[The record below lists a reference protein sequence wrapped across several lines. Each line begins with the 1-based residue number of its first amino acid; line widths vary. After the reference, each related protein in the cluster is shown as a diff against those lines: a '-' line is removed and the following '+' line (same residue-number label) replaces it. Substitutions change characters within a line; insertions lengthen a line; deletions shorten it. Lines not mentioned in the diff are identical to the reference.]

1 MAKREPIVKVDW
13 TGKLQVY
20 SFSDYLPM
28 RALAHR
34 VKDGDKEGIDKAAK
48 IMAGLVMTVPDYKDG
63 ILVPMPGR
71 NGKAGYTKALADEI
85 ASLLGLEVQ
94 DVLTVK
100 PHKSLYE
107 KKAKNGIDGLR
118 PFKFVATGQIPK
130 EKQPIL
136 IDNVL
141 DTGTTAMSAFKT
153 LGDKT
158 SLVVLGST
166 VNYRRYNYPISIHME
181 DHKADRR
188 TADDLRK
195 ELVTTI
201 SDALYFNGFNK
212 RDINAWKQQPF
223 KHEKTLSGMLNH
235 PVLISTFDKPI
246 VRIGYDHE
254 SWGRL
259 GECLYS
265 SDGEQLFADRLNNV
279 QDMDALLHELHNTY
293 FNQRGNVLSTLG
305 RHAFKVG
312 EAIQLNNLDYR
323 VMEIGTFH
331 SLLKPFGA
339 SGVKLMDDAGKTQIL
354 MAETHAS
361 TKIYVQPESKRMI
374 DTMHEV
380 FGYDIRPQIKEA
392 LDVAIGQSSVKGDR
406 LAEPEIE
413 KESNDL
419 ILKDTIMSKK
429 KNETEVKEAQQR
441 QEAAKKQ
448 EAQKAEAQR
457 RQEQQK
463 HEAENRAA
471 KKEPKPKIAGAVA
484 QALLLT
490 AVLSQAKENG
500 GVWLNK
506 NQKKAP
512 GIFGEATQL
521 TPYNNLLMSAHSDQ
535 HDYKT
540 SQYTSFEKAKT
551 QGIPVQQGEEG
562 VPLSWTKWDI
572 YVNKYD
578 RTDVKSHDDYLQVP
592 EEERSNYRAVPKK
605 EYRYMFNVEQTVMP
619 FKDEAKLN
627 KSVIAQTYTNLK
639 QKHPDAVL
647 LFRKGDFY
655 NTYNDDAKVSADK
668 LGITLTTPTKLKG
681 IDRLASFPHQQ
692 LDIYLPKLVRAGL
705 RVAIVDEPMENQ
717 VKSTQV
723 HDSKQEREAED
734 RMAALTKQLNDRL
747 VSIKPISSLEKTHYD
762 AEKDVVFIAPRESY
776 DSYTDYAHD
785 IAIALVAS
793 TGSQQRLDRGDRSAS
808 QLDNAEKY
816 EDLVRELSAGTVMAG
831 LGLQA
836 RLSAQSLEN
845 VDYWIRELREDPK
858 LINRLERDIN
868 SSLEVIDKIS
878 RDVAIDYAKY
888 RDDSRYQG

>member
-339 SGVKLMDDAGKTQIL
+339 SGVKLMDDARHRRYTGVSNKSILHNAEIL
-354 MAETHAS
+354 MKSGRPHRLR
-361 TKIYVQPESKRMI
+361 IPLIPGVN
-374 DTMHEV
+374 DTVEN
-380 FGYDIRPQIKEA
+380 
-392 LDVAIGQSSVKGDR
+392 LDVFAGFVSSVNPLTPIELLPYHKTAGAKYEMVGMEYKPIFQTDTKVSTH
-406 LAEPEIE
+406 PEIFE
-413 KESNDL
+413 KYGL
-419 ILKDTIMSKK
+419 
-429 KNETEVKEAQQR
+429 
-441 QEAAKKQ
+441 
-448 EAQKAEAQR
+448 
-457 RQEQQK
+457 
-463 HEAENRAA
+463 
-471 KKEPKPKIAGAVA
+471 
-484 QALLLT
+484 
-490 AVLSQAKENG
+490 
-500 GVWLNK
+500 
-506 NQKKAP
+506 
-512 GIFGEATQL
+512 EAT
-521 TPYNNLLMSAHSDQ
+521 
-535 HDYKT
+535 
-540 SQYTSFEKAKT
+540 
-551 QGIPVQQGEEG
+551 
-562 VPLSWTKWDI
+562 
-572 YVNKYD
+572 
-578 RTDVKSHDDYLQVP
+578 
-592 EEERSNYRAVPKK
+592 
-605 EYRYMFNVEQTVMP
+605 
-619 FKDEAKLN
+619 
-627 KSVIAQTYTNLK
+627 
-639 QKHPDAVL
+639 VL
-647 LFRKGDFY
+647 
-655 NTYNDDAKVSADK
+655 
-668 LGITLTTPTKLKG
+668 
-681 IDRLASFPHQQ
+681 
-692 LDIYLPKLVRAGL
+692 
-705 RVAIVDEPMENQ
+705 
-717 VKSTQV
+717 
-723 HDSKQEREAED
+723 
-734 RMAALTKQLNDRL
+734 
-747 VSIKPISSLEKTHYD
+747 
-762 AEKDVVFIAPRESY
+762 
-776 DSYTDYAHD
+776 
-785 IAIALVAS
+785 
-793 TGSQQRLDRGDRSAS
+793 
-808 QLDNAEKY
+808 
-816 EDLVRELSAGTVMAG
+816 
-831 LGLQA
+831 
-836 RLSAQSLEN
+836 
-845 VDYWIRELREDPK
+845 
-858 LINRLERDIN
+858 
-868 SSLEVIDKIS
+868 
-878 RDVAIDYAKY
+878 
-888 RDDSRYQG
+888 